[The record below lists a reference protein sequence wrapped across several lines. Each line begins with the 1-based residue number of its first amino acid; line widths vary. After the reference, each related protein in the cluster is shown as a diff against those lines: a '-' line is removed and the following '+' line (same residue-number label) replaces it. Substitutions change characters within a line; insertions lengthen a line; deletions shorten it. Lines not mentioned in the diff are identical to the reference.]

1 MNSILSTCSFSVFT
15 VLLGIVVLASIFSD
29 ALVVPQSQN
38 LKIEKPIQANSGKL
52 QNLAS
57 STSKSNIDYDNDD
70 DDNDNDGDEDYDYSD
85 NSQNSKL
92 VVSTDKPKQLKM
104 CVYLNPAHASTRNGP
119 FVTYECSSRVCSD
132 DENGSIDEESYKMR
146 RPIFDWNSQFS
157 HLILSNGTCDSS
169 SLNCWHKIDINVN
182 SLIDVMESDGIEQI
196 EIKCTVADYVNSYDL
211 FNYVTGEA
219 TSVLRHFKGNRA
231 HESCNVTQDCSDGF
245 MCMQNDNS
253 ILTDDNSS
261 NGFCECPTQQMVAIS
276 SGSGVSTTEIRPF
289 ILVEDPHYMEQMCV
303 PVVTYNE
310 SCLYD
315 SQCKATDWSLFC
327 KQIVREDGLATSDMM
342 CDCMNGYE
350 WATDNMLIKK
360 CLAVPDEALN
370 GSKVS
375 AENGTTV
382 EGTFDQETSSGE
394 RDLVIWWIFRPT
406 GSTDSQQE
414 SSRHG
419 LYYYSSRYFTLTNFA
434 YVLAAFAIILP
445 AILIT
450 LTLLFYCQRKLTQS
464 RQYQPRRTSFSDSV
478 YSDAI
483 PTTPSEKTKSVSFGF
498 DISPPSTPTEKT
510 FGKTLGITA

>member
-1 MNSILSTCSFSVFT
+1 
-15 VLLGIVVLASIFSD
+15 
-29 ALVVPQSQN
+29 
-38 LKIEKPIQANSGKL
+38 
-52 QNLAS
+52 
-57 STSKSNIDYDNDD
+57 
-70 DDNDNDGDEDYDYSD
+70 
-85 NSQNSKL
+85 
-92 VVSTDKPKQLKM
+92 
-104 CVYLNPAHASTRNGP
+104 
-119 FVTYECSSRVCSD
+119 
-132 DENGSIDEESYKMR
+132 
-146 RPIFDWNSQFS
+146 
-157 HLILSNGTCDSS
+157 
-169 SLNCWHKIDINVN
+169 
-182 SLIDVMESDGIEQI
+182 
-196 EIKCTVADYVNSYDL
+196 
-211 FNYVTGEA
+211 
-219 TSVLRHFKGNRA
+219 
-231 HESCNVTQDCSDGF
+231 

-406 GSTDSQQE
+406 GSTGNFQLCIKLRFIKNLFFHRFPTRIIQTRTLLLQLAILHSDKLCLCF
-414 SSRHG
+414 SSFC
-419 LYYYSSRYFTLTNFA
+419 YYIAGNSDNFNFA
-434 YVLAAFAIILP
+434 VLLSAKVDPIKAVP
-445 AILIT
+445 AKAN
-450 LTLLFYCQRKLTQS
+450 F
-464 RQYQPRRTSFSDSV
+464 V
-478 YSDAI
+478 
-483 PTTPSEKTKSVSFGF
+483 
-498 DISPPSTPTEKT
+498 
-510 FGKTLGITA
+510 